1 MEKAKTAKSNTKTK
15 DIKKPETT
23 KKSTYDKKDIEDG
36 KAMGILAYL
45 NFLSLIPFF
54 AEKKNKFV
62 VYHAKQGLN
71 LFILTTGAAI
81 AISILFGIIIC
92 MPILWGLLFIAS
104 LLSTAVGI
112 FTLVMSILGI
122 IQVINGK
129 TEELPLIGKIKIIK

>member
-81 AISILFGIIIC
+81 AISILS
-92 MPILWGLLFIAS
+92 MPILLGFLFITP

-112 FTLVMSILGI
+112 FTFVMSILGI

>member
-1 MEKAKTAKSNTKTK
+1 MEKAKTAKSTTKTK

-45 NFLSLIPFF
+45 GFLSLIPFF

-71 LFILTTGAAI
+71 LFILTAGAAI
-81 AISILFGIIIC
+81 AVFILSSIIAY
-92 MPILWGLLFIAS
+92 MPILWGLLFITS

-122 IQVINGK
+122 IQVVNGK
-129 TEELPLIGKIKIIK
+129 AEELPLIGKIKIIK